1 MERMML
7 YFGSFNPIH
16 RGHIALAEYVLD
28 RGLCDTVSLVI
39 SPCSPHKEAAN
50 LLPELERLEMAQMAV
65 KASRYPD
72 RITPS
77 IIEFLLPR
85 PSYTINTLHFAESM
99 RGGDAT
105 FSILMGADQIERFPT
120 WKSAEEILAGYPIW
134 VYPRP
139 GVAIG
144 EIDPR
149 FRLLADAP
157 QLDISSTEVRRR
169 LQQGQ
174 PVDALLDPA
183 VADYIRKKDFWSA
196 ESYLAEL
203 DRRVAANDPTALCE
217 RGKRRYSRAEFGPAL
232 NDFNR
237 LLELEPD
244 NTEARQYVE
253 IIQEIL
259 QFRYTDLYNP

>member
-50 LLPELERLEMAQMAV
+50 LLPGLERLEMAQLAV
-65 KASRYPD
+65 KTSRYPEQ
-72 RITPS
+72 ISPS

-85 PSYTINTLHFAESM
+85 PSYTINTLNFAESM

-157 QLDISSTEVRRR
+157 QLNISSTEVRRR

-174 PVDALLDPA
+174 LVDTLLDPA
-183 VADYIRKKDFWSA
+183 VADYIRKKGFWSP

-217 RGKRRYSRAEFGPAL
+217 RGKQRYSRAELGPAL
-232 NDFNR
+232 NDFNC
-237 LLELEPD
+237 LLELDPD

-253 IIQEIL
+253 MIQEIL
-259 QFRYTDLYNP
+259 QFRYTDQFNP

>member
-28 RGLCDTVSLVI
+28 RGLCDTVALVI
-39 SPCSPHKEAAN
+39 SPCSPHKESSA
-50 LLPELERLEMAQMAV
+50 LLSELERLEMAQRAV

-77 IIEFLLPR
+77 MIEFLLPR
-85 PSYTINTLHFAESM
+85 PSYTINTLRFAAEM
-99 RGGDAT
+99 RPDAT
-105 FSILMGADQIERFPT
+105 LSILMGADQLERFPT

-139 GVAIG
+139 GVATEG
-144 EIDPR
+144 TDPR
-149 FRLLADAP
+149 FHLLADAP
-157 QLDISSTEVRRR
+157 QFDISSTEIRRR
-169 LQQGQ
+169 LQQGL
-174 PVDALLDPA
+174 PTDRLLDPA
-183 VADYIRKKDFWSA
+183 VAGYIREKGFWSP

-203 DRRVAANDPTALCE
+203 DRRVAEGDPEALYE
-217 RGKRRYSRAEFGPAL
+217 RGKHRYSRSELGPAL

-237 LLELEPD
+237 LLELNPGH
-244 NTEARQYVE
+244 TEARQYVE
-253 IIQEIL
+253 MIQEIL